1 MYLATICGA
10 LVLMAGLQAQAAN
23 TFFVFQE
30 SQPAPAQESPQTNPP
45 GEPKQAQQQTKPEE
59 PAPPPSANPDS
70 TVTPDNSK
78 ANPDQGTTPD
88 DSKANPDQGAAP
100 DDSKANP
107 DQGAAP
113 DSTPAKP
120 AMVKKPAAVPTVKKA
135 TPRKQSV
142 KQPATRPEGSK
153 IVIRNGSTSEPKV
166 QLSSGGTQQA
176 TQQIQSA
183 NSLLDATNTN
193 LKKISD
199 KKLDANQQDMVKQIK
214 DYMEQSKSAAA
225 AGDPHGAQTLATKA
239 HLLSEEL
246 IKP

>member
-10 LVLMAGLQAQAAN
+10 LVLLAGLQAQAAN

-45 GEPKQAQQQTKPEE
+45 GEPKQEQQQTKPEE
-59 PAPPPSANPDS
+59 PAPLPSANPDS

-100 DDSKANP
+100 DR
-107 DQGAAP
+107 
-113 DSTPAKP
+113 TPAKP

>member
-1 MYLATICGA
+1 ML
-10 LVLMAGLQAQAAN
+10 LAGLQAQAAN

-78 ANPDQGTTPD
+78 ANPDQGTT
-88 DSKANPDQGAAP
+88 P

>member
-1 MYLATICGA
+1 LGVIFIQMYLATICGA
-10 LVLMAGLQAQAAN
+10 LVLLAGLQAQAAKA
-23 TFFVFQE
+23 FFVFQE
-30 SQPAPAQESPQTNPP
+30 SQPAPAQEAPQTNPP
-45 GEPKQAQQQTKPEE
+45 GDPKQEQQQTKPEE
-59 PAPPPSANPDS
+59 PAPPPSPNPDA
-70 TVTPDNSK
+70 TVIPDNS
-78 ANPDQGTTPD
+78 N
-88 DSKANPDQGAAP
+88 ANPDQGAT
-100 DDSKANP
+100 
-107 DQGAAP
+107 P

-120 AMVKKPAAVPTVKKA
+120 ATVKKPAAVPTVKKT
-135 TPRKQSV
+135 TPRKRSV
-142 KQPATRPEGSK
+142 KQPPTRPEGSK
-153 IVIRNGSTSEPKV
+153 VVIRNGSTSEPNV
-166 QLSSGGTQQA
+166 QLSSGAKQQA

-199 KKLDANQQDMVKQIK
+199 KKLDADQQDMVKQIR

>member
-1 MYLATICGA
+1 
-10 LVLMAGLQAQAAN
+10 MAGLQAQAAN

-78 ANPDQGTTPD
+78 ANPDQGTT
-88 DSKANPDQGAAP
+88 P